1 MKSLLYV
8 FLLFFFSSAC
18 KKDDQKSEVPHSDW
32 VSGTFHVSGKYFPD
46 CSNAPEASKIL
57 GIGLWEFKCL
67 WCNLEYKSFGI
78 SVTDDNGNFYFEYT
92 VTNFYTK
99 DKPLQISLDWQG
111 GNHPILQNIPSGVN
125 IENMVI
131 HRAPS
136 TIVELY
142 LNFTDSLNIDS
153 IHIGGGFGWLNISAP
168 YNSGYLMTYI
178 DSGFIDNNYNEPLR
192 VGISYQI
199 FGNPNEYKNVLFD
212 ASICDT
218 TVAVLN
224 IER

>member
-1 MKSLLYV
+1 
-8 FLLFFFSSAC
+8 
-18 KKDDQKSEVPHSDW
+18 
-32 VSGTFHVSGKYFPD
+32 
-46 CSNAPEASKIL
+46 
-57 GIGLWEFKCL
+57 
-67 WCNLEYKSFGI
+67 
-78 SVTDDNGNFYFEYT
+78 
-92 VTNFYTK
+92 
-99 DKPLQISLDWQG
+99 
-111 GNHPILQNIPSGVN
+111 
-125 IENMVI
+125 MVI